1 MNPAMRS
8 VLVVSF
14 IFIVIAGAL
23 PRTANALTASPI
35 RIELNSDPGK
45 TVSSQFK
52 LYNDGKTSETYYIV
66 FENFEAK
73 GEDGSPTLVPGT
85 DGLARWMST
94 TESITIN
101 PKESK
106 TLPLTIAIPKDAE
119 PGGYFAAILA
129 STIPPTPESD
139 QNVLLEAQVG
149 TLVLLQVNGDFKQ
162 GVDILEFGTTSK
174 KHWFTALPIELYYR
188 FQNAGDSWVKPIGD
202 IIARNWFGKTTK
214 VIPTNEDRGNILPR
228 SIRKFTTTWYGKDKS
243 GQMPKG
249 FWKKVGYEWNN
260 FAFGKYSMSLNLAYG
275 NSSDQAA
282 RATTSVWIFPWHL
295 LLAGLVAIVLVF
307 GISIS
312 LAVVL
317 VMKLLK
323 RRK

>member
-1 MNPAMRS
+1 MNPALRS

-14 IFIVIAGAL
+14 IFTIITGAL
-23 PRTANALTASPI
+23 PHTANALTASPI

-45 TVSSQFK
+45 TITSQFK
-52 LYNDGKTSETYYIV
+52 LYNDSKTNETYYVV

-85 DGLARWMST
+85 DGLARWMTT
-94 TESITIN
+94 TESVTID

-106 TLPLTIAIPKDAE
+106 TLPLTVTIPKDAE

-129 STIPPTPESD
+129 STIPPAPESD
-139 QNVLLEAQVG
+139 RNVLLEAQVG

-162 GVDILEFGTTSK
+162 GVDILEFGTTNK
-174 KHWFTALPIELYYR
+174 KHWFTALPIEFYYR

-202 IIARNWFGKTTK
+202 VIARNWFGKTTK

-228 SIRKFTTTWYGKDKS
+228 SIRKFTTTWYGKDKN

-249 FWKKVGYEWNN
+249 FWKKVVYEWNN
-260 FAFGKYSMSLNLAYG
+260 FAFGKYSISLNLAYG

-282 RATTSVWIFPWHL
+282 RATTSVWVFPWHL
-295 LLAGLVAIVLVF
+295 LFTGLVAIIIIF

-312 LAVVL
+312 LAVLV

-323 RRK
+323 RKK